1 MRCGVFA
8 DTGSAAVQISH
19 LIEFEKLIRKEDKQN
34 PLMQ

>member
-8 DTGSAAVQISH
+8 DTGSAAIQKIA
-19 LIEFEKLIRKEDKQN
+19 FEKLIRKEDKQN